1 VEFVQ
6 IPFNYIDAESELVQA
21 MQAYEVIRKHGKLAV
36 FMEPVK
42 GGGLSMV
49 PAAVEQRLK
58 EMDPLSE
65 GEIKQFHEIVRLYKD
80 AGPIGADLE
89 KYRGLIYHGAPVT
102 AILEAYNMCQLQP
115 DPGFSDDNN
124 YLKNT
129 VAEEAH
135 LDFFGELPEEKVVLA
150 DGTDVTE
157 VVKGAEIWLIEHS
170 F

>member
-1 VEFVQ
+1 MEFVQ

-58 EMDPLSE
+58 EMDPNASIASWAIRYAGSFNGVICNLSGMSTLEQVQDNINSVQNLDPLSE
-65 GEIKQFHEIVRLYKD
+65 GEMKQLHEIVRLYKD

-89 KYRGLIYHGAPVT
+89 KYRSLIPAFRMT
-102 AILEAYNMCQLQP
+102 
-115 DPGFSDDNN
+115 
-124 YLKNT
+124 T
-129 VAEEAH
+129 
-135 LDFFGELPEEKVVLA
+135 
-150 DGTDVTE
+150 TT
-157 VVKGAEIWLIEHS
+157 
-170 F
+170 

>member
-1 VEFVQ
+1 MEFVQ

-42 GGGLSMV
+42 GGLSMV

-65 GEIKQFHEIVRLYKD
+65 GEIKQLHEIVRLYKD

-89 KYRGLIYHGAPVT
+89 KYRSLIPAFRMT
-102 AILEAYNMCQLQP
+102 
-115 DPGFSDDNN
+115 
-124 YLKNT
+124 T
-129 VAEEAH
+129 
-135 LDFFGELPEEKVVLA
+135 
-150 DGTDVTE
+150 TT
-157 VVKGAEIWLIEHS
+157 
-170 F
+170 